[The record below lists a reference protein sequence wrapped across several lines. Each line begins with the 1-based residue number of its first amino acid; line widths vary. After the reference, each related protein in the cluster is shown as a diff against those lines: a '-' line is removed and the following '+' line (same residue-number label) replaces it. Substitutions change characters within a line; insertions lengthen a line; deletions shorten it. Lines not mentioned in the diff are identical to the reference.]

1 MYIWSLVFLGL
12 LLTTLKGVD
21 YGRFYTQWNREY
33 LVSKF
38 GVYLYQVNDIVKS
51 LEPKM
56 ATLFGSDKVY
66 KEVND
71 FYSDRSDKQ
80 NYKNEYTNVLKGKNV
95 IAIHFESMQNVL
107 INMKINGTEIT
118 PNLNRLTKEGLYFS
132 NFHPQVSFGTSSDT
146 EFTMAT
152 SLLPVKSGSVFI
164 NYSDKEFVSMY
175 KLSLIH
181 I

>member
-1 MYIWSLVFLGL
+1 
-12 LLTTLKGVD
+12 
-21 YGRFYTQWNREY
+21 
-33 LVSKF
+33 
-38 GVYLYQVNDIVKS
+38 
-51 LEPKM
+51 M

-118 PNLNRLTKEGLYFS
+118 PNLNRLT
-132 NFHPQVSFGTSSDT
+132 
-146 EFTMAT
+146 
-152 SLLPVKSGSVFI
+152 
-164 NYSDKEFVSMY
+164 NYGG
-175 KLSLIH
+175 
-181 I
+181 